1 MTNHPFVPLRH
12 RAVRL
17 LWSAAVVSD
26 IGTWV
31 QLIVVGSL
39 VAAKTGSA
47 VQTGLVALATF
58 APQSIASPVG
68 GLLADR
74 FDRRKVFAA
83 ALMVQAL
90 VTTALAVTLGVGVRE
105 PAVLILLILLA
116 SAAGATG
123 APSYAAMLPDLVPPE
138 ELMAMVSL
146 GVYSWNSGRIIG
158 PLLGTALVLVVGPAW
173 TIGFNAASFVVLAL
187 AVAMVRRT
195 FRPTR
200 SDGTIF
206 DRLVGGWRTL
216 RSTPGCFH
224 GVALLVL
231 YNLTIVPFIG
241 LIPIYLRAGY
251 GGGTGMAGT
260 VASAQGAGAIIGGI
274 IVSVLAHRH
283 PRSLL
288 IGRLIVLLGV
298 RARSVRSCT
307 ERGVGRRRIGAARR
321 CRRGILHRL
330 IGDHPARRTTGQPRS
345 CDVDHAGGNGSL
357 VRRRPAVHRFDR
369 RCHQPAPRLWRR
381 GDLAAGRLRFVDPAV
396 ASLAHRGRR
405 RPPTRCRDG
414 LTRRSRGGPNQRA
427 CGVNSTTRL
436 RAASGRD
443 LQAPMPRG
451 WPCRT
456 PQ

>member
-1 MTNHPFVPLRH
+1 MTNHPFLPLRH

-17 LWSAAVVSD
+17 LWGAAVVSD

-39 VAAKTGSA
+39 VAANTGSA
-47 VQTGLVALATF
+47 IQTGLVALATF

-74 FDRRKVFAA
+74 FDRRKVFAT

-90 VTTALAVTLGVGVRE
+90 VTTALAVTLGMGVRT
-105 PAVLILLILLA
+105 PAVLIVLILLA

-158 PLLGTALVLVVGPAW
+158 PLLGTALVLVAGPAW
-173 TIGFNAASFVVLAL
+173 TIGFNAASFVVLAV
-187 AVAMVRRT
+187 AVSLVRRS

-200 SDGTIF
+200 TDGTIF
-206 DRLVGGWRTL
+206 DRLVVGWRTL
-216 RSTPGCFH
+216 RSTTGCFH

-241 LIPIYLRAGY
+241 LIPIYLRAEY

-260 VASAQGAGAIIGGI
+260 VASAQGAGAIIGGV

-288 IGRLIVLLGV
+288 IGRLIVVLALALGMYAVAPNAIWVVAASALLGGAGAGFFIASSAIIQRDAPAV
-298 RARSVRSCT
+298 SRGRVMSIMQAAMGISYGLGLLFIGAIGDAT
-307 ERGVGRRRIGAARR
+307 NLHLAFGVGA
-321 CRRGILHRL
+321 ILLLVGFGLLTLRSRHW
-330 IGDHPARRTTGQPRS
+330 RTA
-345 CDVDHAGGNGSL
+345 VDGG
-357 VRRRPAVHRFDR
+357 RRPT
-369 RCHQPAPRLWRR
+369 
-381 GDLAAGRLRFVDPAV
+381 V
-396 ASLAHRGRR
+396 AMA
-405 RPPTRCRDG
+405 
-414 LTRRSRGGPNQRA
+414 
-427 CGVNSTTRL
+427 
-436 RAASGRD
+436 
-443 LQAPMPRG
+443 
-451 WPCRT
+451 
-456 PQ
+456 

>member
-1 MTNHPFVPLRH
+1 M
-12 RAVRL
+12 
-17 LWSAAVVSD
+17 VSD

-39 VAAKTGSA
+39 VAAHTGSA

-90 VTTALAVTLGVGVRE
+90 ITTALAVTLGVGVRE
-105 PAVLILLILLA
+105 PAVLIVLILLA

-158 PLLGTALVLVVGPAW
+158 PLLGTALVLLAGPAW
-173 TIGFNAASFVVLAL
+173 TIGFNAASFVVLAV
-187 AVAMVRRT
+187 AVSLVRRS
-195 FRPTR
+195 FRPTTR

-231 YNLTIVPFIG
+231 YNLTVVPFIG
-241 LIPIYLRAGY
+241 LIPIYLRAEY
-251 GGGTGMAGT
+251 GGGTGMTGA
-260 VASAQGAGAIIGGI
+260 VASAQGAAAIIGG
-274 IVSVLAHRH
+274 VTVTMLAHRH

-288 IGRLIVLLGV
+288 IGRLIVMLALALGLYAAAPNVVWVIAGSALLGGSGAGFFIASSAIIQRDAPEV
-298 RARSVRSCT
+298 SRGRVMSIMQAAMGISYGLGLLFIGSIGDAT
-307 ERGVGRRRIGAARR
+307 NLHLAFGVGAVLLLVGFGLLTLRSRHWRTAVDGGRR
-321 CRRGILHRL
+321 
-330 IGDHPARRTTGQPRS
+330 S
-345 CDVDHAGGNGSL
+345 
-357 VRRRPAVHRFDR
+357 
-369 RCHQPAPRLWRR
+369 
-381 GDLAAGRLRFVDPAV
+381 AV
-396 ASLAHRGRR
+396 AMA
-405 RPPTRCRDG
+405 
-414 LTRRSRGGPNQRA
+414 
-427 CGVNSTTRL
+427 
-436 RAASGRD
+436 
-443 LQAPMPRG
+443 
-451 WPCRT
+451 
-456 PQ
+456 

>member
-1 MTNHPFVPLRH
+1 M
-12 RAVRL
+12 
-17 LWSAAVVSD
+17 VSD

-39 VAAKTGSA
+39 VAAHTGSA

-83 ALMVQAL
+83 ALTVQAL
-90 VTTALAVTLGVGVRE
+90 ITTALAVTLGVGVRE
-105 PAVLILLILLA
+105 PAVLIVLILLA

-158 PLLGTALVLVVGPAW
+158 PLLGTALVLLAGPAW
-173 TIGFNAASFVVLAL
+173 TIGFNAASFVVLAV
-187 AVAMVRRT
+187 AVSLVRRS
-195 FRPTR
+195 FRPTTR

-231 YNLTIVPFIG
+231 YNLTVVPFIG
-241 LIPIYLRAGY
+241 LIPIYLRAEY
-251 GGGTGMAGT
+251 GGGTGMTGA
-260 VASAQGAGAIIGGI
+260 VASAQGAAAIIGG
-274 IVSVLAHRH
+274 VTVTMLAHRH

-288 IGRLIVLLGV
+288 IGRLIVMLALALGLYAAAPNVVWVIAGSALLGGAGAGFFIASSAIIQRDAPEV
-298 RARSVRSCT
+298 SRGRVMSIMQAAMGISYGLGLLFIGSIGDAT
-307 ERGVGRRRIGAARR
+307 NLHLAFGVGAVLLLVGFGLLTLRSRHWRTAVDGGRR
-321 CRRGILHRL
+321 
-330 IGDHPARRTTGQPRS
+330 S
-345 CDVDHAGGNGSL
+345 
-357 VRRRPAVHRFDR
+357 
-369 RCHQPAPRLWRR
+369 
-381 GDLAAGRLRFVDPAV
+381 AV
-396 ASLAHRGRR
+396 AMA
-405 RPPTRCRDG
+405 
-414 LTRRSRGGPNQRA
+414 
-427 CGVNSTTRL
+427 
-436 RAASGRD
+436 
-443 LQAPMPRG
+443 
-451 WPCRT
+451 
-456 PQ
+456 

>member
-39 VAAKTGSA
+39 VAANTGSA

-173 TIGFNAASFVVLAL
+173 TIGFNAGSFVVLAV
-187 AVAMVRRT
+187 AVAMVRRS
-195 FRPTR
+195 FQPTR
-200 SDGTIF
+200 GDGTILE
-206 DRLVGGWRTL
+206 RMIGGWRTL

-224 GVALLVL
+224 GVTLLVL

-241 LIPIYLRAGY
+241 LIPIYLRADY
-251 GGGTGMAGT
+251 GGGTGMSGT

-288 IGRLIVLLGV
+288 IGRLIVLLAFALGLYAV
-298 RARSVRSCT
+298 APNAIWVVAASALLGGAGAGFFIASSAIIQRDAPTDSRGRVMSIMQAAMGISY
-307 ERGVGRRRIGAARR
+307 GVGLLFIGS
-321 CRRGILHRL
+321 
-330 IGDHPARRTTGQPRS
+330 IGDATNLHLAFGVGAVLLLVGFGLLTLRSRHWRTAVDGGRRS
-345 CDVDHAGGNGSL
+345 
-357 VRRRPAVHRFDR
+357 
-369 RCHQPAPRLWRR
+369 
-381 GDLAAGRLRFVDPAV
+381 AV
-396 ASLAHRGRR
+396 ALA
-405 RPPTRCRDG
+405 
-414 LTRRSRGGPNQRA
+414 
-427 CGVNSTTRL
+427 
-436 RAASGRD
+436 
-443 LQAPMPRG
+443 
-451 WPCRT
+451 
-456 PQ
+456 

>member
-39 VAAKTGSA
+39 VAANTGSA

-90 VTTALAVTLGVGVRE
+90 VTSALAVALGLGVRS
-105 PAVLILLILLA
+105 PAVLIVLILLA

-173 TIGFNAASFVVLAL
+173 TIGFNAGSFVVLAV
-187 AVAMVRRT
+187 AVALVRRT
-195 FRPTR
+195 FSPTR

-241 LIPIYLRAGY
+241 LIPIYLRSDY
-251 GGGTGMAGT
+251 GGGTAMAGT

-288 IGRLIVLLGV
+288 IGRLIVLLAFALGLYAVAPNAIWVVAASALLGGAGAGFFIASSAIIQRDAPAASRGRVMSIMQAAMGV
-298 RARSVRSCT
+298 SY
-307 ERGVGRRRIGAARR
+307 GVGLLFIGS
-321 CRRGILHRL
+321 
-330 IGDHPARRTTGQPRS
+330 IGDATNLHLAFGVGAILLLVGFGLLTLRSRHWRTAVDGGRRS
-345 CDVDHAGGNGSL
+345 
-357 VRRRPAVHRFDR
+357 
-369 RCHQPAPRLWRR
+369 
-381 GDLAAGRLRFVDPAV
+381 AV
-396 ASLAHRGRR
+396 AMA
-405 RPPTRCRDG
+405 
-414 LTRRSRGGPNQRA
+414 
-427 CGVNSTTRL
+427 
-436 RAASGRD
+436 
-443 LQAPMPRG
+443 
-451 WPCRT
+451 
-456 PQ
+456 

>member
-1 MTNHPFVPLRH
+1 M
-12 RAVRL
+12 
-17 LWSAAVVSD
+17 VSD

-39 VAAKTGSA
+39 VAAHTGSA

-90 VTTALAVTLGVGVRE
+90 ITTALAVTLGVGVRE
-105 PAVLILLILLA
+105 PAVLIVLILLA

-158 PLLGTALVLVVGPAW
+158 PLLGTALVLLAGPAW
-173 TIGFNAASFVVLAL
+173 TIGFNAASFVVLAV
-187 AVAMVRRT
+187 AVSLVRRS
-195 FRPTR
+195 FRPTTR

-231 YNLTIVPFIG
+231 YNLTVVPFIG
-241 LIPIYLRAGY
+241 LIPIYLRAEY
-251 GGGTGMAGT
+251 GGGTGMTGA
-260 VASAQGAGAIIGGI
+260 VASAQGAAAIIGG
-274 IVSVLAHRH
+274 VTVTMLAHRH

-288 IGRLIVLLGV
+288 IGRLIVMLALALGLYAAAPNVVWVIGGSALLGGSGAGFFIASSAIIQRDAPEV
-298 RARSVRSCT
+298 SRGRVMSIMQAAMGISYGLGLLFIGSIGDAT
-307 ERGVGRRRIGAARR
+307 NLHLAFGVGAVLLLVGFGLLTLRSRHWRTAVDGGRR
-321 CRRGILHRL
+321 
-330 IGDHPARRTTGQPRS
+330 S
-345 CDVDHAGGNGSL
+345 
-357 VRRRPAVHRFDR
+357 
-369 RCHQPAPRLWRR
+369 
-381 GDLAAGRLRFVDPAV
+381 AV
-396 ASLAHRGRR
+396 AMA
-405 RPPTRCRDG
+405 
-414 LTRRSRGGPNQRA
+414 
-427 CGVNSTTRL
+427 
-436 RAASGRD
+436 
-443 LQAPMPRG
+443 
-451 WPCRT
+451 
-456 PQ
+456 

>member
-39 VAAKTGSA
+39 VAANTGSA

-90 VTTALAVTLGVGVRE
+90 VTSALAVALGLGVRS
-105 PAVLILLILLA
+105 PAVLIVLILLA

-173 TIGFNAASFVVLAL
+173 TIGFNAGSFVVLAV
-187 AVAMVRRT
+187 AVALVRRT
-195 FRPTR
+195 FSPTR

-241 LIPIYLRAGY
+241 LIPIYLRSDY
-251 GGGTGMAGT
+251 GGGTAMAGT

-274 IVSVLAHRH
+274 IVSILAHRH

-288 IGRLIVLLGV
+288 IGRLIVLLAFALGLYAVAPNAIWVVAASALLGGAGAGFFIASSAIIQRDAPAASRGRVMSIMQAAMGV
-298 RARSVRSCT
+298 SY
-307 ERGVGRRRIGAARR
+307 GVGLLFIGS
-321 CRRGILHRL
+321 
-330 IGDHPARRTTGQPRS
+330 IGDATNLHLAFGVGAILLLVGFGLLTLRSRHWRTAVDGGRRS
-345 CDVDHAGGNGSL
+345 
-357 VRRRPAVHRFDR
+357 
-369 RCHQPAPRLWRR
+369 
-381 GDLAAGRLRFVDPAV
+381 AV
-396 ASLAHRGRR
+396 AMA
-405 RPPTRCRDG
+405 
-414 LTRRSRGGPNQRA
+414 
-427 CGVNSTTRL
+427 
-436 RAASGRD
+436 
-443 LQAPMPRG
+443 
-451 WPCRT
+451 
-456 PQ
+456 

>member
-39 VAAKTGSA
+39 VAANTGSA

-90 VTTALAVTLGVGVRE
+90 VTSALAVTLGLGVRS
-105 PAVLILLILLA
+105 PAVLIVLILLA

-173 TIGFNAASFVVLAL
+173 TIGFNAGSFVVLAV
-187 AVAMVRRT
+187 AVALVRRT
-195 FRPTR
+195 FSPTR

-241 LIPIYLRAGY
+241 LIPIYLRSDY
-251 GGGTGMAGT
+251 GGGTAMAGT

-288 IGRLIVLLGV
+288 IGRLIVLLAFALGLYAVAPNAIWVVAASALLGGAGAGFFIASSAIIQRDAPAASRGRVMSIMQAAMGV
-298 RARSVRSCT
+298 SY
-307 ERGVGRRRIGAARR
+307 GVGLLFIGS
-321 CRRGILHRL
+321 
-330 IGDHPARRTTGQPRS
+330 IGDATNLHLAFGVGAILLLVGFGLLTLRSRHWRTAVDGGRRS
-345 CDVDHAGGNGSL
+345 
-357 VRRRPAVHRFDR
+357 
-369 RCHQPAPRLWRR
+369 
-381 GDLAAGRLRFVDPAV
+381 AV
-396 ASLAHRGRR
+396 AMA
-405 RPPTRCRDG
+405 
-414 LTRRSRGGPNQRA
+414 
-427 CGVNSTTRL
+427 
-436 RAASGRD
+436 
-443 LQAPMPRG
+443 
-451 WPCRT
+451 
-456 PQ
+456 